1 MMSPESDPKGPAGP
15 ERPADELVPFPPP
28 RDVEEEDGDAEE
40 FSASLQ
46 SDANTRAL
54 VERAQAG
61 DVEAMNDLFARYQG
75 FMVEM
80 ARRRL
85 GTRLMLKEDADDL
98 AQTTFREATRDFR
111 RYEYRGEGSLLRW
124 LLQIL
129 HNKIRDKAEY
139 YGAGKRDVT
148 RERTMEGGR
157 PEEEERPGREPAS
170 PDLSVTR
177 VVQRKEE
184 FEILRQALQELSPD
198 HRKAITLVFF
208 QGLTLRQAGEIMEGR
223 SEDAVRMLLRRAENH
238 LRELTQAR
246 LGS

>member
-139 YGAGKRDVT
+139 YGATKRDVA
-148 RERTMEGGR
+148 RER
-157 PEEEERPGREPAS
+157 PAEERLGDSGDVKRIDPVS
-170 PDLSVTR
+170 PDLTVTQTLAR
-177 VVQRKEE
+177 EEE
-184 FEILRQALQELSPD
+184 FKILRAALGELSPD